1 MLRHNNTPYRM
12 PHRTH
17 ARTHALTHA
26 IVRQRRALLSLPQE
40 HMLLQGFY
48 WEQVQ
53 AASAAFK
60 DAPHAMARIAG
71 NAIPMETNM
80 VSVVPSIPR

>member
-1 MLRHNNTPYRM
+1 M

-17 ARTHALTHA
+17 ACMHARTLA
-26 IVRQRRALLSLPQE
+26 IVRQRRALPSLPQE